1 MSRPTERDDAA
12 GAGDAADAGDAAT
25 PDDTADAGDA
35 TAPDDPPAAES
46 TDIGVRV
53 GVDTLVAA
61 APADGDIATGLV
73 IDGAHLHERRGILA
87 EATQALQ
94 AAEFDTTRSETE
106 LFVAMYHQLRPQVYS
121 AAARTVQHAQRF
133 DTPRLV
139 LANRYLR
146 PGSLWP
152 RRSESD
158 PDAWLPAALWQAVT
172 EKAREAGVPVVRV
185 DPGSTSRQ
193 CHDCGAWG
201 AIHDDGVLV
210 CRNDDCPVSRVTRP
224 LSAAVSLA
232 RQVRR

>member
-12 GAGDAADAGDAAT
+12 DADDAAGAGDAAT
-25 PDDTADAGDA
+25 PDDLVDADDA
-35 TAPDDPPAAES
+35 TTPDDPPAAEW

-53 GVDTLVAA
+53 GVDTLIAA
-61 APADGDIATGLV
+61 APADGDIATGLE
-73 IDGAHLHERRGILA
+73 IDGAHLHDRREILA

-94 AAEFDTTRSETE
+94 AANFDTTRGETE
-106 LFVAMYHQLRPQVYS
+106 LFVAMYHQIRPQVYS
-121 AAARTVQHAQRF
+121 AAARTIQHAQRF
-133 DTPRLV
+133 DAPRLV

-158 PDAWLPAALWQAVT
+158 LAAWLPAALRQAVA
-172 EKAREAGVPVVRV
+172 EKARKADVPVMRV

-193 CHDCGAWG
+193 CHDCGVWG

-210 CRNDDCPVSRVTRP
+210 CRNDDCPVNRVRRS
-224 LSAAVSLA
+224 LSSAVSLA

>member
-1 MSRPTERDDAA
+1 MSDASE
-12 GAGDAADAGDAAT
+12 T
-25 PDDTADAGDA
+25 P
-35 TAPDDPPAAES
+35 
-46 TDIGVRV
+46 IGVSV
-53 GVDTLVAA
+53 GVETLIAA
-61 APADGDIATGLV
+61 APPRGGAGTQLV

-94 AAEFDTTRSETE
+94 AANFDTTRGETE
-106 LFVAMYHQLRPQVYS
+106 LFVAMYHQIRPQVYS

-139 LANRYLR
+139 LADRYLR

-158 PDAWLPAALWQAVT
+158 LAAWLPAALQQAVV
-172 EKAREAGVPVVRV
+172 EKAHEASVPVVRV

-201 AIHDDGVLV
+201 AVHDDGVLV
-210 CRNDDCPVSRVTRP
+210 CRNDDCPVSRVRRD
-224 LSAAVSLA
+224 LSSAVSLA
-232 RQVRR
+232 RRGDR